1 MAKVV
6 VNEDNTWV
14 QVFPGQ
20 EGYESALEVGQ
31 ITVTDSGGGSPD
43 NPYRGGSVTR
53 DPKTG
58 AIETDLTATTLFGAT
73 RATNIEGLQAVPELL
88 TGFDY
93 GTGFGSS
100 GDSDVEELQQM
111 LVNQGY
117 NLGSF
122 GPLGDGV
129 DGKWG
134 RVSQAALDDYLANRD
149 EITAA
154 NNRLGVLDAPIA
166 IDPYIR
172 DRGGKG
178 DDDDEK
184 DGKQPWSGKT
194 TANILALYPWAADLG
209 LGTLI
214 TDLIKKG
221 AGSDEIYAEVRKSE
235 GYQREFKGFI
245 DSQGRRR
252 FRDEAAFLQARRDVV
267 NVLVDF
273 GMWDPATDGPA
284 TVATIFEQGID
295 SNELESR
302 LQTYRAL
309 ETGSQGLRDAFY
321 VHAGMRV
328 GVDDL
333 FEAVTSIERADE
345 LMRDYDTAVANSP
358 VNWQTYV
365 ERAREVAT
373 NQVVTEM
380 EKAVKDGAVTQAE
393 ANKILSM
400 DPQFGQELMGALAMS
415 NNGSL
420 SLEQV
425 TRAYGY
431 AVMSAAA
438 TDAGFAMPTTS
449 RLQEFVQ
456 AGIDSSKL
464 RGGYAGLQQQAPA
477 ITGMMQRANRTGM
490 CIQEAFETQMLGQS
504 NEIRYAAAAEDALGQ
519 ASGGFRAAAE
529 GQRLTQRGRR
539 ATT

>member
-1 MAKVV
+1 MARVV
-6 VNEDNTWV
+6 INEDNSWV

-20 EGYESALEVGQ
+20 EGYESAQEVGQ
-31 ITVTDSGGGSPD
+31 ILNVDSGSGSPD
-43 NPYRGGSVTR
+43 APYRGGSVVR
-53 DPKTG
+53 DDEGK
-58 AIETDLTATTLFGAT
+58 IVTDNTASTLFGAT
-73 RATNIEGLQAVPELL
+73 RATNIENLQPVPELL
-88 TGFDY
+88 TGFEY
-93 GTGFGSS
+93 GTGFSTA
-100 GDSDVEELQQM
+100 GDTDVKELQQM
-111 LVNQGY
+111 LVDQGY

-122 GPLGDGV
+122 GPQGDGV

-134 RVSQAALDDYLANRD
+134 NVSQAALEDYLSNRED
-149 EITAA
+149 VISS
-154 NNRLGVLDAPIA
+154 NSGLGILTSPVAVVPPAGEQDGE
-166 IDPYIR
+166 R
-172 DRGGKG
+172 
-178 DDDDEK
+178 K

-209 LGTLI
+209 LS
-214 TDLIKKG
+214 DLIVGLVKTG
-221 AGSDEIYAEVRKSE
+221 AGSDEIYAEVRKSD

-245 DSQGRRR
+245 DSNGRRR

-267 NVLVDF
+267 NVLTDF

-309 ETGSQGLRDAFY
+309 EVGSQGLRDAFY

-333 FEAVTSIERADE
+333 FEAVTSMERADE

-438 TDAGFAMPTTS
+438 TDAGFAMPTTA

-456 AGIDSSKL
+456 AGIESSKL

-490 CIQEAFETQMLGQS
+490 GIQEAFETQMLGQS
-504 NEIRYAAAAEDALGQ
+504 NEIRYAAAAEDALG
-519 ASGGFRAAAE
+519 AATGGFRASVE
-529 GQRLTQRGRR
+529 GQRISQRGRR
-539 ATT
+539 AAT